1 MARALTLNP
10 MTPLIPLAMDDLGL
24 DDLGLDGLDGLI
36 GSLERR
42 APKRRRA
49 KAAPGRAAAGAGRNG
64 AEAAE
69 KSAAEKSAA
78 GPARNAAKNAEK
90 NADDLALV
98 RALSAGGSGAWAE
111 FVARFSGVVF
121 AAVQRRLIP
130 AGRAEEVED
139 VVQEVFVRLCKAD
152 YRLLKSYD
160 PARARL
166 STWLT
171 VVATSAAIDHLRRRK
186 MAQVAIDDAPEA
198 SLAVEDPAFE
208 KIKIPEG
215 LLSARQAL
223 VLELLYTRDLEVA
236 DAAEIMQVDPQTVR
250 STHHKALTKLRAH
263 FRAIGELPA

>member
-1 MARALTLNP
+1 MAHAVTMDP
-10 MTPLIPLAMDDLGL
+10 WAMDPLAMDDLGFEGL
-24 DDLGLDGLDGLI
+24 LDGVA
-36 GSLERR
+36 RR
-42 APKRRRA
+42 VPKRRRPRA
-49 KAAPGRAAAGAGRNG
+49 KAAPAANG
-64 AEAAE
+64 AAN
-69 KSAAEKSAA
+69 SASKT
-78 GPARNAAKNAEK
+78 AAKTATK

-98 RALSAGGSGAWAE
+98 TALAGGGRGAWSR

-130 AGRAEEVED
+130 AGRLDEVED
-139 VVQEVFVRLCKAD
+139 VVQEVFLRLCKAD

-171 VVATSAAIDHLRRRK
+171 VVATSAAIDHLRRQK
-186 MAQVAIDDAPEA
+186 MGKVAIDDAPEA

-208 KIKIPEG
+208 NVKIPEG

-223 VLELLYTRDLEVA
+223 VLELLYRRDLEVA
-236 DAAEIMQVDPQTVR
+236 DAAEIMKIDPQTVR

-263 FRAIGELPA
+263 FRAIGEMPA

>member
-69 KSAAEKSAA
+69 KSAAAS
-78 GPARNAAKNAEK
+78 ARNAEKSAEK

-98 RALSAGGSGAWAE
+98 RALSAGGSGAWAD

-186 MAQVAIDDAPEA
+186 MAQVAIDDAPES

>member
-49 KAAPGRAAAGAGRNG
+49 KAAPGRNGAAA
-64 AEAAE
+64 
-69 KSAAEKSAA
+69 AA
-78 GPARNAAKNAEK
+78 GPAEKNAAKNAAKNAEK

-98 RALSAGGSGAWAE
+98 RALSAGGSGAWAD

-186 MAQVAIDDAPEA
+186 MAQVAIDDAPES

>member
-1 MARALTLNP
+1 MAHAVTMDP
-10 MTPLIPLAMDDLGL
+10 WAMDPLAMDDLGFE
-24 DDLGLDGLDGLI
+24 GVLDGVA
-36 GSLERR
+36 RR
-42 APKRRRA
+42 VSKRRRPRA
-49 KAAPGRAAAGAGRNG
+49 KTAPAANG
-64 AEAAE
+64 ATKTAP
-69 KSAAEKSAA
+69 KT
-78 GPARNAAKNAEK
+78 AAKDATK

-98 RALSAGGSGAWAE
+98 TALAGGERGAWNR

-130 AGRAEEVED
+130 AGRLDEVED
-139 VVQEVFVRLCKAD
+139 VVQEVFLRLCKAD

-171 VVATSAAIDHLRRRK
+171 VVATSAAIDHLRRQK
-186 MAQVAIDDAPEA
+186 MAKVAIDDAPEA

-208 KIKIPEG
+208 NVKIPEG

-223 VLELLYTRDLEVA
+223 VLELLYRRDLEVA
-236 DAAEIMQVDPQTVR
+236 DAAEIMQIDPQTVR

-263 FRAIGELPA
+263 FREIGEMPA